1 MAPRTASPSWARVL
15 TEIFQPPA
23 VLAALLVVLPWGAE
37 PGWRSLAWGLGAA
50 VVGCGVPLATVVAL
64 VRRGVLTDHHVSV
77 KEHRRPVMAGTLL
90 VVLGVLAA
98 TLAGDGPRE
107 ITALLVATLLA
118 LGLLALVSPWWK
130 ISAHAMM
137 MGGTVTLLA
146 VSWGPVG
153 LTFTPVALLVC
164 WSRAVLTAHTWAQVT
179 SGFLYGLVV
188 LGGVYAALA
197 G

>member
-1 MAPRTASPSWARVL
+1 MPAHTVSPSWARAV
-15 TEIFQPPA
+15 TEVFQPPL
-23 VLAALLVVLPWGAE
+23 VLAVLLVVLPWGSE
-37 PGWRSLAWGLGAA
+37 PGWRSVAWGLGSA
-50 VVGCGVPLATVVAL
+50 VVACGVPLTAVVVL

-98 TLAGDGPRE
+98 TVAGDAPVE

-118 LGLLALVSPWWK
+118 LAVLAVVSPWWK

-137 MGGTVTLLA
+137 TGGTVTLLT

-153 LTFTPVALLVC
+153 LLFVPVALLVC
-164 WSRAVLTAHTWAQVT
+164 WSRAVLTAHTWGQVG
-179 SGFLYGLVV
+179 SGFLYGLVF
-188 LGGVYAALA
+188 LGGIYAALA